1 MPQIKDLIEDLEFIR
16 WVKNPEDKLQ
26 EYWQNW
32 IEANPDRIEDV
43 KLAREVILGLK
54 FPSKKAS
61 PEVKKEVL
69 NKLLQASPSEEE
81 EKENSYTKNKSIKW
95 KSFNQWEK
103 IAAILVF
110 ALMLSLLI
118 GNLSFFKE
126 KPAPVQAL
134 KWINKTTNYGEKLNF
149 RLPDGSIVWLN
160 SGSSLEYPAS
170 FDSTVRLVKLHGEGF
185 FEVTEDKNKPFK
197 VLSENLTTTALGTS
211 FNIKSSYQNVVIVS
225 LVTGKVQV
233 DDQLDNQQ
241 YLLSPGEQLDF
252 DNENKKGKISNFDL
266 EAVQSWR
273 KGKLVFQKATFQK
286 VKEDLERWY
295 GVSIQVEGQPSQ
307 SWRFNGEFE
316 NQILDVILM
325 SMSNI
330 EDFSYKIDKK
340 EVQINFN

>member
-1 MPQIKDLIEDLEFIR
+1 MPQIKDLLEDIEFIR

-32 IEANPDRIEDV
+32 MEANPDRIEDV

-54 FPSKKAS
+54 FPSKKAK

-69 NKLLQASPSEEE
+69 NQLLQASPSKY
-81 EKENSYTKNKSIKW
+81 EKQKNGDAKNKTFKW
-95 KSFNQWEK
+95 WSFNQWGK

-110 ALMLSLLI
+110 ALMLSLLV
-118 GNLSFFKE
+118 GNLLFFGDQ
-126 KPAPVQAL
+126 PVQVQSP
-134 KWINKTTNYGEKLNF
+134 KWMTKSTNYGEKLNF

-160 SGSSLEYPAS
+160 AGSSLEYPTS
-170 FDSTVRLVKLHGEGF
+170 FDSTVRLVKLQGEGF
-185 FEVTEDKNKPFK
+185 FEVAENKNKPFK

-211 FNIKSSYQNVVIVS
+211 FNIKSAYQNEVIVS

-233 DDQLDNQQ
+233 DDQNARQQ
-241 YLLSPGEQLDF
+241 YKLSPGEQLDF
-252 DNENKKGKISNFDL
+252 DNELNKGRISSFDI

-273 KGKLVFQKATFQK
+273 NGKLIFQRATFQK

-295 GVSIQVEGQPSQ
+295 GVSIQLEGQPSH

-316 NQILDVILM
+316 NQNLDVILM

-330 EDFSYKIDKK
+330 EDFRYKIDKK
-340 EVQINFN
+340 EVKINFN